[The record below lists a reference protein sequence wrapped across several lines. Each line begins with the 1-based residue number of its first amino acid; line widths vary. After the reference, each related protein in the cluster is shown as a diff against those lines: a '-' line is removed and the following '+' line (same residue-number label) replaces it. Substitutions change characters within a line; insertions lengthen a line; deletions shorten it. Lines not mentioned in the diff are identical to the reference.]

1 MSFSSDIKEE
11 LSKINNLKNKEE
23 VAYELCGYLITSNIE
38 ENKNYLEYSTENEY
52 NINRFNKLLNNMN
65 IDYEIRF
72 QGNVYII
79 KFRKTKVLDIQNEK
93 MQNLRNEKIDENLKK
108 AFIRGTFL
116 GAGSVNNPSKTY
128 HLEIVLKNKQDA
140 IFLKNITNNMGINL
154 KELQRKTTYSLYI
167 KEGEE
172 ISKFLALIGAQ
183 KSVLKFEEIRVIRDI
198 RNNVNRKVNCET
210 ANLNKIVSAAVRQIE
225 DIKLIYKNK
234 INLPENLEE
243 IANLRLE
250 NPDTSLIEL
259 GKMLKIPIGKSGVNH
274 RLKKLQEIAEELRK
288 NK

>member
-72 QGNVYII
+72 QANVYII

-93 MQNLRNEKIDENLKK
+93 MQNLKNEKIDENLKK

-140 IFLKNITNNMGINL
+140 IFLKNITNNMGITL
-154 KELQRKTTYSLYI
+154 KELQRKNTYSLYI

-250 NPDTSLIEL
+250 NPDTSLTAL
-259 GKMLKIPIGKSGVNH
+259 GKMLKVPIGKSGVNH

>member
-38 ENKNYLEYSTENEY
+38 ESKNYLEYSTENEY
-52 NINRFNKLLNNMN
+52 NINRLNKLLNNMN

-79 KFRKTKVLDIQNEK
+79 KFRKTKLLDIQNEK
-93 MQNLRNEKIDENLKK
+93 MQNLKNEKTDEDLKK

-140 IFLKNITNNMGINL
+140 IFLKNITNNMGITL
-154 KELQRKTTYSLYI
+154 KELQRKTAYSLYI

-183 KSVLKFEEIRVIRDI
+183 KSVLTFEEIRVIRDI

-210 ANLNKIVSAAVRQIE
+210 ANLNKTVSAAVRQIE

-259 GKMLKIPIGKSGVNH
+259 GKMLKTPIGKSGVNH

>member
-38 ENKNYLEYSTENEY
+38 ESKNYLEYSTENEY
-52 NINRFNKLLNNMN
+52 NINRLNKLLNNMN

-79 KFRKTKVLDIQNEK
+79 KFRKTKLLDIQNEK
-93 MQNLRNEKIDENLKK
+93 MQNLKNEKTDEDLKK

-140 IFLKNITNNMGINL
+140 IFLKNITNNMGITL
-154 KELQRKTTYSLYI
+154 KELQRKTAYSLYI

-183 KSVLKFEEIRVIRDI
+183 KSVLTFEEIRVIRDI

-210 ANLNKIVSAAVRQIE
+210 ANLNKTVSAAVRQIE

-259 GKMLKIPIGKSGVNH
+259 GKMLKVPIGKSGVNH